1 MNLRQRMAS
10 TYMCRSEEGEPTLT
24 VLDFGQSSSS
34 HIARDPSR
42 EQQGHLPPFRPACR
56 HATVPCTFRIQVS
69 RLSQDTSF
77 PVSSCLWQVCGYP

>member
-1 MNLRQRMAS
+1 MNLRQQMAPRS
-10 TYMCRSEEGEPTLT
+10 MCRIGEGEPTLT

-34 HIARDPSR
+34 PIARDPRR

-77 PVSSCLWQVCGYP
+77 PVSSCLRQVYG